1 MIQLPRLIVVAVVTL
16 LMALH
21 LSQGSSSCLC
31 GSPAFAQA
39 SESAPVVEVPLTAS
53 ATAPQPSAVVPTTQP
68 ASDPG
73 KVAGVASESAAGS
86 ATATPAV
93 VRGPLPKMVDLGAGK
108 CNACKKM
115 EPVLEEAKRLYEGK
129 ADVIFIDVWKD
140 RDAGSTYGI
149 RMIPTQ
155 IFFDANGKEVYRH
168 EGFLP
173 LEDIRKQ
180 FESLGVVLLKE

>member
-16 LMALH
+16 LIALQF
-21 LSQGSSSCLC
+21 SQGSSPCLC
-31 GSPAFAQA
+31 GSTAFAQA
-39 SESAPVVEVPLTAS
+39 SESAPVVEAPLTVS
-53 ATAPQPSAVVPTTQP
+53 ATASQPSAVEPTTQP
-68 ASDPG
+68 ASG
-73 KVAGVASESAAGS
+73 SGMVAAVASEPVAGS

-93 VRGPLPKMVDLGAGK
+93 APGPLPKMVDLGAGK

-115 EPVLEEAKRLYEGK
+115 EPVLEEAKKLYEGK

-140 RDAGSTYGI
+140 REAGSKYGI

-155 IFFDANGKEVYRH
+155 IFFDASDKEVFRH

-180 FESLGVVLLKE
+180 FESLGVVLGKE